1 LQDVTFVINRSDMT
15 DIDGEHREQG
25 GDGGDAD
32 RAADVGRRRRE
43 FIRAHHPDRGGD
55 TESFIAGLRGF
66 DDGPDPADGDPLP
79 RVTVVAR
86 QPWAARLARAA
97 VQRLRDGK
105 PPARVR

>member
-1 LQDVTFVINRSDMT
+1 MT
-15 DIDGEHREQG
+15 DIGGEDE
-25 GDGGDAD
+25 D

-55 TESFIAGLRGF
+55 TEMFIAGLRGF
-66 DDGPDPADGDPLP
+66 DDGPEPADPGPADPPPPP
-79 RVTVVAR
+79 RVTVIPH
-86 QPWAARLARAA
+86 QPWPSRLVRAA